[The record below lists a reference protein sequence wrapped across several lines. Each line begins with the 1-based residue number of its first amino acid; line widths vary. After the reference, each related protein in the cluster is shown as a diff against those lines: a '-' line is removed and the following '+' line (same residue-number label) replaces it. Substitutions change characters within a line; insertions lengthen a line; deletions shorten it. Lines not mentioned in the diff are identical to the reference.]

1 MKKRVCFM
9 GTPQFA
15 VGILDAL
22 LACEIELVAVVT
34 QPDKKVG
41 RKQEVT
47 PTPVKSEALR
57 HQIPVFQPE
66 KIGSLWEEIIQ
77 LDLDLIVTCAYGQF
91 IPERILNA
99 PRYGAINV
107 HASLLPKYRGGAP
120 IHKAIIQG
128 ETQSG
133 ITLMRMVKKMDAG
146 DILFQESCPIH
157 FEDDV
162 QTLHD
167 RLMDLGASMIQKHLP
182 QLFDDELQSHPQ
194 AEERVTFAYN
204 ITAEEEFVHF
214 DRLSLDVYNQIR
226 GLHPWPVAHANFEGK
241 KVKLYKSRILN
252 QYTEEPAGTVLG
264 LIDQGLAVSTQNG
277 ILLIDEL
284 QMEGKKR
291 MSAQAF
297 YQGVG
302 KQWLKRQ
309 FDRYEN

>member
-22 LACEIELVAVVT
+22 LTCEIELVALVT

-41 RKQEVT
+41 RKQEVQA
-47 PTPVKSEALR
+47 TPVKIEALK

-66 KIGSLWEEIIQ
+66 KIGSLGDEIKA

-91 IPERILNA
+91 IPEKILNT

-120 IHKAIIQG
+120 IHKAIICG

-133 ITLMRMVKKMDAG
+133 ISLMRMVKKMDAG
-146 DILFQESCPIH
+146 DVLFQESCPIH
-157 FEDDV
+157 LEDDV
-162 QTLHD
+162 QALHD
-167 RLMDLGASMIQKHLP
+167 RLMDLGAKMIKEHLP
-182 QLFDDELQSHPQ
+182 KLFDNELLSHPQ
-194 AEERVTFAYN
+194 DEEQVTFAYN
-204 ITAEEEFVHF
+204 ITAEEEFVDF
-214 DRLSLDVYNQIR
+214 NRPLLDVYNQIR
-226 GLHPWPVAHANFEGK
+226 GLHPWPVAHAQFDGK
-241 KVKLYKSRILN
+241 KVKLYRARMLRQSHGEL
-252 QYTEEPAGTVLG
+252 PGTILG
-264 LIDQGLAVSTQNG
+264 LIDEGLAVSTQDG

-284 QMEGKKR
+284 QLEGKKR

-302 KQWLKRQ
+302 KQWLKRK
-309 FDRYEN
+309 FD